1 MKAILFIL
9 LLFSNFSLQGN
20 TPIKFSIELPDTI
33 YKDQHDIPIIL
44 KIENTS
50 PLLITIK
57 NPKYWGNV
65 FPHLTHEHKDI
76 PLIKVRMN
84 LRLLEETI
92 VIRGNDILKI
102 PFVFT
107 LDEMASIDFL
117 PSGKYDLYFE
127 LQGKK
132 PIKSEVKTFYL
143 K

>member
-1 MKAILFIL
+1 MKVFLFFL
-9 LLFSNFSLQGN
+9 LLFPNFSLQGN

-107 LDEMASIDFL
+107 LDKIASIDFL
-117 PSGKYDLYFE
+117 PSGKYELYFE
-127 LQGKK
+127 LQGTI
-132 PIKSEVKTFYL
+132 PIKSEVCTFYL
-143 K
+143 Q